1 MPSCTDIEHALSAP
15 QLLEQAA
22 AICEQRGQ
30 RFTPMRRQVF
40 AIVASA
46 RSPLTAYNILDKLLA
61 SGTESAPPT
70 VYRALDFLLKQNLV
84 HRVESLNAFLPCAQ
98 PRVHHDCQFLIC
110 TACGTTEEVEV
121 EGLMNR
127 LTRGAKGLGFSINE
141 AIVELRGMC
150 ARCSSALI
158 SLARGGAAK
167 KKLV

>member
-1 MPSCTDIEHALSAP
+1 MASCTGNERALSTA
-15 QLLEQAA
+15 QLLAQAV

-40 AIVASA
+40 EIVAGA

-70 VYRALDFLLKQNLV
+70 VYRALDFLLQQNLV

-98 PRVHHDCQFLIC
+98 PQVHHDCQFLIC

-121 EGLMNR
+121 NGLMTR

-141 AIVELRGMC
+141 AIVELRGLC

-158 SLARGGAAK
+158 SLARVSSDK
-167 KKLV
+167 KKPA